1 MWQDAAQTNGLMN
14 NAIIAQYSGLPSG
27 LTAYFQ
33 TLNSEEND
41 NKWIYLSGDGGTN
54 PSQYN
59 GHGMLYW
66 WSYGIVLLFG
76 GTKAQA
82 TAFATRS
89 AAMYPDGSFWMHH
102 DIYAQP

>member
-41 NKWIYLSGDGGTN
+41 NKWIYLSSDGGTN
-54 PSQYN
+54 PNQYN

-66 WSYGIVLLFG
+66 FAFGITLLSG
-76 GTKAQA
+76 GTRAEA
-82 TAFATRS
+82 AAAGAS
-89 AAMYPDGSFWMHH
+89 VVAMYPNGEFWKH
-102 DIYAQP
+102 DDIFAPP